1 MVFFHLTNGMD
12 LKAKVRIA
20 KVTFTGKPQLNKLSA
35 KQIQITESKLVKITF
50 DFTFLYCV

>member
-12 LKAKVRIA
+12 LKAKMRIA
-20 KVTFTGKPQLNKLSA
+20 KVTFTDKPQLNKLSA